1 MLIAPPLRALPV
13 FRSVEGGAQFF
24 ERAHPPAETLRRVW
38 PHLHRFG
45 VTRLARQTDLD
56 RVGIPTWAAFR
67 PNAKSLASAQGKG
80 LDDASAC
87 VSAAMEALEVAV
99 AENPDCIARIA
110 SADELDAGKDSWF
123 NPERL
128 LPFGTSFDPSL
139 EITWF
144 LGEDMRTRLPIW
156 VPGDAVD
163 LDGERSEL
171 KGICKSTNGL
181 ASGNT
186 RDEALF
192 HALCELIERDAT
204 TLWSLAPLSAA
215 GASCFAPDRLGDPSV
230 DRLAAEIDRAGLRLR
245 LFNQTSDLGI
255 PVVMAVVGPKDGAG
269 ASELD
274 VAAGY
279 GAHPVAARAAIRA
292 ITEAAQSRITSI
304 AASRDD
310 IHSASFKGTA
320 TTSAQSLLDSAPGAE
335 PPTDSTRNRS
345 LPALI
350 SNVTSSLAARQC
362 GVVAVDLVATTV
374 PFHVVKV
381 LSGDLEDRDANINW
395 RPGWRSFDVLS
406 PR

>member
-1 MLIAPPLRALPV
+1 MHIAPPLRALPV
-13 FRSVEGGAQFF
+13 FRSVEGGAQFH
-24 ERAHPPAETLRRVW
+24 ERAYPPAETLRRVW

-45 VTRLARQTDLD
+45 ITRIARQTDLD
-56 RVGIPTWAAFR
+56 RVGIPCWAAFR
-67 PNAKSLASAQGKG
+67 PNSKSLASAQGKG

-110 SADELDAGKDSWF
+110 SAEELDAAKDSWF

-128 LPFGTSFDPSL
+128 LPFGTTFDPSL
-139 EITWF
+139 KITWF
-144 LGEDMRTRLPIW
+144 LGEDLLTKLPIW
-156 VPGDAVD
+156 IPGDTVD
-163 LDGERSEL
+163 LDGERGEL

-192 HALCELIERDAT
+192 HALCELVERDAT
-204 TLWSLAPLSAA
+204 ALWSLKPLASA
-215 GASCFAPDRLGDPSV
+215 GTSCFAPETLEDPTV
-230 DRLAAEIDRAGLRLR
+230 NRLADEIARAGLRLR
-245 LFNQTSDLGI
+245 LFDQTSDLGV
-255 PVVMAVVGPKDGAG
+255 PVIMAVVGPQAGAG
-269 ASELD
+269 ASELE

-292 ITEAAQSRITSI
+292 ITEAAQSRVTSI

-310 IHSASFKGTA
+310 IHSASFNSTV
-320 TTSAQSLLDSAPGAE
+320 TLSAQSLLDCDAIAR
-335 PPTDSTRNRS
+335 PPSNSTRSRT
-345 LPALI
+345 LPGLI
-350 SNVTSSLAARQC
+350 TSVLSSLAARRC
-362 GVVAVDLVATTV
+362 GVVAVDLVIDGL
-374 PFHVVKV
+374 PFRVVKV
-381 LSGDLEDRDANINW
+381 LSRDLEDRDANINW

>member
-1 MLIAPPLRALPV
+1 MHIAPPLRALPV
-13 FRSVEGGAQFF
+13 FRNEGGAQFF
-24 ERAHPPAETLRRVW
+24 ERAYSPAETLRRVW
-38 PHLHRFG
+38 PHLPRFG

-56 RVGIPTWAAFR
+56 RVGIPCWAAFR

-99 AENPDCIARIA
+99 AENPDCIARMA
-110 SADELDAGKDSWF
+110 TADELISARDAWF

-128 LPFGTSFDPSL
+128 LPFGTPFDPAL

-144 LGEDMRTRLPIW
+144 LGEDALTKLPIW

-163 LDGERSEL
+163 LDGGRSDL

-192 HALCELIERDAT
+192 HALCELVERDAT
-204 TLWSLAPLSAA
+204 TLWSLVPLASSS
-215 GASCFAPDRLGDPSV
+215 ASCFAPEQLGEPAV
-230 DRLAAEIDRAGLRLR
+230 DRLAGEIDGAGLRLR
-245 LFNQTSDLGI
+245 LFNQTSDLGV
-255 PVVMAVVGPKDGAG
+255 PVVMAVVGPKIGAG
-269 ASELD
+269 ASELE

-279 GAHPVAARAAIRA
+279 GAHPLAARAAIRA
-292 ITEAAQSRITSI
+292 ITEAAQSRVTSI

-310 IHSASFKGTA
+310 IHSASFNSTA
-320 TTSAQSLLDSAPGAE
+320 TSSSLTLLDSTPLAD
-335 PPTDSTRNRS
+335 PPLDSTRSRLLS
-345 LPALI
+345 GLI
-350 SNVTSSLAARQC
+350 ASVLASLAARNC
-362 GVVAVDLVATTV
+362 GVVAVDLVATAL